1 MKQII
6 NEMKQQPLVSVI
18 SVIGTALAI
27 FLIMVV
33 VMLQQVR
40 TAPFAP
46 ESNRDRMLHWRFT
59 SIRHSSWGEDA
70 SSNGPMSYATFKEM
84 FLPLTTPETVT
95 AYKGFPEKHSAAL
108 PGEPAVSIKVRD
120 TDAAFFKVFNFDFV
134 DGAPYSQANFEAG
147 IPEIVISEAVA
158 RDVFKTTD
166 GVVGRE
172 LLLDMTPYKVV
183 GVVKE
188 VNSLASKS
196 YSDAWVPFTT
206 TGLDIFNWNDNHMGM
221 LSATILAKNKSDF
234 AAIRA
239 EIDKQFA
246 AVNSRMKNADG
257 YEFIRRNR
265 PYDQETDVAGVYANV
280 EPDVKGAR
288 RNRYIIYAILILVPA
303 INLSSMTR
311 SRLRK
316 RTAEIGVRRAFGA
329 SSGRIALTLIYENML
344 VTLAAGAIGLILCLM
359 FAWLCA
365 PYLFQVPASTMSI
378 GMLVQLSTFGMA
390 LGFCFILN
398 LLCSAWPAWKSSRE
412 SIVESLS
419 GNNR

>member
-1 MKQII
+1 MKQIL
-6 NEMKQQPLVSVI
+6 NEMRQQPLVSVI
-18 SVIGTALAI
+18 NLIGTALAI

-46 ESNRDRMLHWRFT
+46 ESNRDRMLHWRYM

-70 SSNGPMSYATFKEM
+70 SSNGPMSYATFKEL
-84 FLPLTTPETVT
+84 FKPLTTPEAVT
-95 AYKGFPEKHSAAL
+95 AYKPYPEKHSAAL
-108 PGEPAVSIKVRD
+108 PGEPAISINVRD
-120 TDAAFFKVFNFDFV
+120 TDADFFKVFDFTFV
-134 DGAPYSQANFEAG
+134 EGAPFSQADFEAG
-147 IPEIVISEAVA
+147 IPEIVISDKVA
-158 RDVFKTTD
+158 RSLFKTTD

-172 LLLDMTPYKVV
+172 LMLDMTPYKVV

-188 VNSLASKS
+188 VNRLASRS

-206 TGLDIFNWNDNHMGM
+206 TGLDTYNWTDNHMGY
-221 LSATILAKNKSDF
+221 LSATILAKDRGDF
-234 AAIRA
+234 DAVRA
-239 EIDKQFA
+239 EIDRQYA
-246 AVNSRMKNADG
+246 TVNSRMKNAEG
-257 YEFIRRNR
+257 YEFIRRGR
-265 PYDQETDVAGVYANV
+265 PYDQEAEMAAAYANI
-280 EPDVKGAR
+280 EPDVKGER
-288 RNRYIIYAILILVPA
+288 RSRYIVYAILILVPA

-329 SSGRIALTLIYENML
+329 TSGRIALTLIYENML
-344 VTLAAGAIGLILCLM
+344 VTLAAGAIGLILCLL

-365 PYLFQVPASTMSI
+365 PYLFHVPASTMSV
-378 GMLVQLSTFGMA
+378 GMLVQLSTFGLA

-412 SIVESLS
+412 SIVESLA